1 MPKPFKYKLIKY
13 YKKLMVTTSFSL
25 FNFSEHL
32 QAKPLFLKFPLP
44 F

>member
-13 YKKLMVTTSFSL
+13 YIKLMVTYSFSL

-32 QAKPLFLKFPLP
+32 QGESLFLKKPLP